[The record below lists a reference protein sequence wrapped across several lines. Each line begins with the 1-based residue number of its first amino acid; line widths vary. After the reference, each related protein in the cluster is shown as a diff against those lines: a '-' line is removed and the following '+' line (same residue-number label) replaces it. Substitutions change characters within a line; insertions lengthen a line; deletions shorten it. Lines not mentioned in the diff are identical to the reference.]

1 MRSRLAVT
9 TVAALLLVPAAS
21 AAAPVSHATS
31 FVNKGGKVMC
41 GVMIHATNK
50 PATEVLCAAKGI
62 PAPKHGGVG
71 DSGFVQLS
79 ATGKPGLLRLSQN
92 SFVGGTTATLGRDRL
107 WSQLGVTCHTG
118 SANVI
123 CFNAD
128 NHGFIIGDGHYKSF

>member
-1 MRSRLAVT
+1 
-9 TVAALLLVPAAS
+9 
-21 AAAPVSHATS
+21 
-31 FVNKGGKVMC
+31 
-41 GVMIHATNK
+41 MIHATNK

-71 DSGFVQLS
+71 DAGFVQLS

-92 SFVGGTTATLGRDRL
+92 SFVAGTTATLGGDRL
-107 WSQLGVTCHTG
+107 WSQLGVTCHTA
-118 SANVI
+118 SVTVM